1 VGAGRHGE
9 GRTALVTGGGSGIG
23 AATGRALA
31 ADGFAVWLAD
41 LQGDAAEGVAAAIRE
56 DGGTAHAV
64 TADVTDEASIAAA
77 VEQAAGD
84 GALDVLVTCAGIVV
98 VVPFAEAT
106 AEIWERLYRVNV
118 VGTYLT
124 LQAALP
130 ALRRAPAPARVV
142 LLASGAGKMPGVF
155 TAPYNASKAG
165 VINLARSAALALA
178 PDILVNSVC
187 PGVIDTPMWRE
198 GLEPRLQAAGAG
210 PMATYAA
217 RTGSLPLKRGGTAD
231 EVAAVIA
238 ALAGPAG
245 AYVTGEDV
253 NVNGGMIY
261 H

>member
-1 VGAGRHGE
+1 VPGRHGD
-9 GRTALVTGGGSGIG
+9 GRTALVTGAGSGIG
-23 AATGRALA
+23 AATARALA

-41 LQGDAAEGVAAAIRE
+41 LDGEAAERVAAAIR
-56 DGGTAHAV
+56 DGGGTAGAIA
-64 TADVTDEASIAAA
+64 ADVTDPASIGAA
-77 VEQAAGD
+77 VDGATSGG
-84 GALDVLVTCAGIVV
+84 GALDVLVTSAGIVV

-106 AEIWERLYRVNV
+106 AELWERTYRVNV

-130 ALRRAPAPARVV
+130 ALRRAREPARVLMV
-142 LLASGAGKMPGVF
+142 ASTAGKAPGPF
-155 TAPYNASKAG
+155 TAPYNASKAA

-178 PDILVNSVC
+178 PDVVVNSVC

-210 PMATYAA
+210 PAATYDA
-217 RTGSLPLKRGGTAD
+217 RTAALPIRRGGTAE
-231 EVAAVIA
+231 EVAALIA

-245 AYVTGEDV
+245 AYVLGADV
-253 NVNGGMIY
+253 NVNGGLTY

>member
-1 VGAGRHGE
+1 VARHGE

-23 AATGRALA
+23 AATARALA

-41 LQGDAAEGVAAAIRE
+41 LQPDTAEAVAAGIRE
-56 DGGTAHAV
+56 SGGEATSVA
-64 TADVTDEASIAAA
+64 ADVTDAGSIAAA
-77 VEQAAGD
+77 VETAVGPD

-130 ALRRAPAPARVV
+130 ALRRAATPPRV
-142 LLASGAGKMPGVF
+142 LMLASGAGKMPGVF
-155 TAPYNASKAG
+155 TAPYNASKAA

-210 PMATYAA
+210 PAATYEA
-217 RTGSLPLKRGGTAD
+217 RTASLPLKRGGTAD
-231 EVAAVIA
+231 EVAALIA

-245 AYVTGEDV
+245 DYVVGADV

>member
-1 VGAGRHGE
+1 MGDRRHGE

-31 ADGFAVWLAD
+31 ADGFAVCLAD
-41 LQGDAAEGVAAAIRE
+41 LQGDAAEAVAAGIRE
-56 DGGTAHAV
+56 GGGEATSV
-64 TADVTDEASIAAA
+64 VADVTDEAGVAAA
-77 VEQAAGD
+77 VEAATVD
-84 GALDVLVTCAGIVV
+84 GALDVLVTCAGVVV

-130 ALRRAPAPARVV
+130 ALGRASTPSRVV
-142 LLASGAGKMPGVF
+142 MLASGAGKMPGIF

-165 VINLARSAALALA
+165 VISLARSAALALA
-178 PDILVNSVC
+178 PGILVNSVC

-210 PMATYAA
+210 PAATYVA
-217 RTGSLPLKRGGTAD
+217 RTGSLPLKRGGTPD

-245 AYVTGEDV
+245 DYVTGEDV